1 MYRDQLMCHF
11 VFVDNLTQ
19 TYTVETEIGDMEDEQ
34 NKTITSPDSPFKNK
48 SPSECHQLLRLLRR
62 QGSDIDYC
70 SFVIMDERSLTD
82 ETVLLVNA
90 PGEDEEGEVQTI
102 RVAFE
107 IAHERL
113 GVYFVAEA
121 DMSEDRVVAE
131 GTADGVLRAS

>member
-1 MYRDQLMCHF
+1 MCHF
-11 VFVDNLTQ
+11 VFVDNLVQ
-19 TYTVETEIGDMEDEQ
+19 TYTDETEIGDMEDEQ
-34 NKTITSPDSPFKNK
+34 NRTITSPDSPFKNK
-48 SPSECHQLLRLLRR
+48 SPSECHQLLRQLRR
-62 QGSDIDYC
+62 NGSDIDYC

-90 PGEDEEGEVQTI
+90 AAEDEEGEVQVL

>member
-1 MYRDQLMCHF
+1 MCHF
-11 VFVDNLTQ
+11 VFVDDLTQ
-19 TYTVETEIGDMEDEQ
+19 TYTVETEIGDKEDEQ
-34 NKTITSPDSPFKNK
+34 NRTITSPDSPFKNK
-48 SPSECHQLLRLLRR
+48 SPYECHQLLRQLRR
-62 QGSDIDYC
+62 NGSDIDYC

-90 PGEDEEGEVQTI
+90 PAEDDEGEVQCL
-102 RVAFE
+102 RVSFE

-131 GTADGVLRAS
+131 GTEDGVLRAS

>member
-1 MYRDQLMCHF
+1 MCHF

-19 TYTVETEIGDMEDEQ
+19 TYTVETEIGDKEDEQ
-34 NKTITSPDSPFKNK
+34 NRTITSPDSPFKNK
-48 SPSECHQLLRLLRR
+48 SPYECHQLLRQLRR
-62 QGSDIDYC
+62 NGSDIDYC

-90 PGEDEEGEVQTI
+90 PAEDDEGEVQCL
-102 RVAFE
+102 RVSFE

-131 GTADGVLRAS
+131 GTEDGVLRAS